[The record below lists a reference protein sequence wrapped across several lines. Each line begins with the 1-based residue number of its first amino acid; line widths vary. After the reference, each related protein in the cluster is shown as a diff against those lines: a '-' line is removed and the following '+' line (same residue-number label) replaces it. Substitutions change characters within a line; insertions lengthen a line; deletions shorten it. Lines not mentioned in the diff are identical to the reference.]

1 LHEAA
6 SNPQSLE
13 IILSRLPEND
23 RLTAVQQQDRYGE
36 TALCYADNK
45 SLQVVFNL
53 LRPAE
58 RFVLA
63 EGFIEQNGIS
73 FSVKDELAKLTD
85 NVGLQQRISAA
96 NTKDEL
102 LAHIQT
108 LRNACSKNITNL
120 FKAAVPKEKDA
131 SVSSTKWPTKKI

>member
-1 LHEAA
+1 VA

-53 LRPAE
+53 LCPAE
-58 RFVLA
+58 RFILA
-63 EGFIEQNGIS
+63 EGLIKQNGVS
-73 FSVKDELAKLTD
+73 SSLKDELTKMTV
-85 NVGLQQRISAA
+85 NVDLQQRISAA

-108 LRNACSKNITNL
+108 LRNDCSKNITNL
-120 FKAAVPKEKDA
+120 FKAAVPKENNA
-131 SVSSTKWPTKKI
+131 PISSAEPPTTKN